1 MKLIKF
7 LTVIIIFNLFATGCT
22 SLKETLS
29 GQKKQNSDEFL
40 VKKKNPLELPP
51 DFDQLPTPKKDE
63 ENIDQS
69 AEIDEEIENLF
80 KNSDEIDSSDNTTDS
95 NQSAEEFVLKKINK
109 N

>member
-1 MKLIKF
+1 MNKIFF
-7 LTVIIIFNLFATGCT
+7 LVVIFFLASCSTV
-22 SLKETLS
+22 KEGFS
-29 GQKKQNSDEFL
+29 NNKKNNSDEFL

-80 KNSDEIDSSDNTTDS
+80 KNSDEIDSSDNTIDT
-95 NQSAEEFVLKKINK
+95 NQSAEEFVLQKINK